1 MANKFR
7 APKKAGPSSNKKTGP
22 GQDARDPK
30 KGEPDKKGP
39 GEAEKDP
46 KNT

>member
-22 GQDARDPK
+22 GQEIKDPK
-30 KGEPDKKGP
+30 KGKPADKGP
-39 GEAEKDP
+39 GEAEKGP
-46 KNT
+46 EET